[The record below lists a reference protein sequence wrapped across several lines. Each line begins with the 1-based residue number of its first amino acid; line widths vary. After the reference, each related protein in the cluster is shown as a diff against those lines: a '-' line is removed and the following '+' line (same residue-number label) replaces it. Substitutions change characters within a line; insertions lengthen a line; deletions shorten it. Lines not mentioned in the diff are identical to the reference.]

1 MGLQKFMQSIYI
13 QSSSYKISA
22 VKKMIALITLMSIF
36 TMTFS
41 QSEKNPFP
49 KTITVNGSAE
59 IEIIPDEIYV
69 QVDLKEYEKKGQGKI
84 NIESIKKTFL
94 NNAKAVG
101 IADSAISIA
110 AYDGFGG
117 NPWLRKKNKKNDL
130 FASIA
135 YQVKIKNSTQLDALV
150 DKLEDEATQNFF
162 IQRTSHSKLAEYRK
176 SLKIAAI
183 KAAKEK
189 AGYLSEAINEQ
200 LGEAVT
206 INEPVE
212 YYTPYYPPMMQANR
226 MMKESAADAQQETS
240 PVDFMKIKLKF
251 DVTAV
256 FALK

>member
-1 MGLQKFMQSIYI
+1 M
-13 QSSSYKISA
+13 
-22 VKKMIALITLMSIF
+22 KKMFALLTLMSCF
-36 TMTFS
+36 TVAFS
-41 QSEKNPFP
+41 QTDKVPFP

-84 NIESIKKTFL
+84 NIETIKRTFL
-94 NNAKAVG
+94 NNAKALG
-101 IADSAISIA
+101 IADSSISIA

-162 IQRTSHSKLAEYRK
+162 IQRTSHSKIAEYRK

-189 AGYLSEAINEQ
+189 GSYLAEAINEQ
-200 LGEAVT
+200 IGVAVT
-206 INEPVE
+206 INEPTE
-212 YYTPYYPPMMQANR
+212 YYTPYYPPMMANR
-226 MMKESAADAQQETS
+226 MMKETAADAAPEGN

-251 DVTAV
+251 DVTVV

>member
-1 MGLQKFMQSIYI
+1 MQSIYI
-13 QSSSYKISA
+13 QTSSYKISA
-22 VKKMIALITLMSIF
+22 MKKMIFLLTMMSFF
-36 TMTFS
+36 TIAFS
-41 QSEKNPFP
+41 QNEKNPFP

-69 QVDLKEYEKKGQGKI
+69 VVDLKEYEKRGQGKI
-84 NIESIKKTFL
+84 NIETIKKTFL
-94 NNAKAVG
+94 SNAKGVG

-117 NPWLRKKNKKNDL
+117 NPWLRKKNRKNDL

-150 DKLEDEATQNFF
+150 EKLEDEATQNFF
-162 IQRTSHSKLAEYRK
+162 IQRTSHSKITEYRK
-176 SLKIAAI
+176 NLKIAAI

-189 AGYLSEAINEQ
+189 GSYLAEAINEQ
-200 LGEAVT
+200 IGVAVT
-206 INEPVE
+206 INEPTE
-212 YYTPYYPPMMQANR
+212 YYTPYYPPMMANR
-226 MMKESAADAQQETS
+226 MMKEAVSDAGAETA

-251 DVTAV
+251 DVTVV

>member
-1 MGLQKFMQSIYI
+1 M
-13 QSSSYKISA
+13 
-22 VKKMIALITLMSIF
+22 KKMIALLTLMSIF
-36 TMTFS
+36 TTAFS

-59 IEIIPDEIYV
+59 IEIIPDEIFV
-69 QVDLKEYEKKGQGKI
+69 QVDLKEYEKRGQGKI

-150 DKLEDEATQNFF
+150 DRLEDEATQNFF

-176 SLKIAAI
+176 NLKIAAI

-200 LGEAVT
+200 LGQAVT

-212 YYTPYYPPMMQANR
+212 YYTPYYPPVMQANR
-226 MMKESAADAQQETS
+226 MLKESAADAAQEAG